1 MSILSQFGGG
11 GIKSIQRGTI
21 TVNIAATNA
30 LSSATATITAVDPAK
45 SMVSLLGST
54 WPTTQGNLAFSRVDL
69 TNGTTVTAFA
79 GSGFTTGNFT
89 VGYQVVEYL

>member
-1 MSILSQFGGG
+1 MSNMSQFFGGG
-11 GIKSIQRGTI
+11 VKSVQRGTI

-30 LSSATATITAVDPAK
+30 LSSATATITAVDPSK
-45 SMVSLLGST
+45 SMVSLLGAT

-69 TNGTTVTAFA
+69 TNATTVTAFA

-89 VGYQVVEYL
+89 IGYQVVEFL